1 MKIISKKELTHN
13 AYNGLLKRPGY
24 NGDDIE
30 SIVREICL
38 NVKKRGDEAV
48 REYGDLYEPTAV
60 DVFRVSDAEFDEAE
74 TAVPETLLRAI
85 GEARENIGT
94 FHEAQ
99 KRSPIDL
106 TIAEGVRCR
115 REVRPYDTVGLYIPA
130 GSAPLPSTVLMLGVP
145 ALIAGCGRIVLCSPP
160 NGAGKIDP
168 AVLVT
173 AAKLGIRE
181 VYKAGGAQAIAAMG
195 YGTKSIPKVE
205 KIFGPGSRYVARA
218 KQFVAADPDGC
229 AIDLEAGPSELLI
242 IADKTANPDFVAID
256 LLSQAEHD
264 PYSQVVLVTD
274 HPALA
279 EKVSAIVRD
288 RTHRLTRRKIV
299 EQSID
304 KSFILL
310 LDTID
315 DAIEFSNRYAP
326 EHLSILTDRPDDL
339 IPRIQHAGS
348 VFLGSYSPVTA
359 GDYASGTNHTLPTG
373 GAARWYGGLTLESFQ
388 KTITFQSL
396 TKEGLRNLSET
407 LVTLTDAEGLEAH
420 RLAVTERLQ

>member
-1 MKIISKKELTHN
+1 MNIVSKKELTKN
-13 AYNGLLKRPGY
+13 AYNGLMKRPGY
-24 NGDDIE
+24 GGDDIE
-30 SIVREICL
+30 SIIREICL

-60 DVFRVSDAEFDEAE
+60 DVFRVSEAEFAEAE
-74 TAVPETLLRAI
+74 TAVADTLRRAI
-85 GEARENIGT
+85 GEARENIRT

-99 KRSPIDL
+99 RRGAIDL

-115 REVRPYDTVGLYIPA
+115 REVRPYITVGLYIPA

-195 YGTKSIPKVE
+195 YGTESIPKVE

-218 KQFVAADPDGC
+218 KQFVATDPDGC

-242 IADKTANPDFVAID
+242 IADDTANPDFVAID

-274 HPALA
+274 DPVLA
-279 EKVSAIVRD
+279 EKVSAIVRERID
-288 RTHRLTRRKIV
+288 GLTRRKII
-299 EQSID
+299 EQSVD

-310 LDTID
+310 VDTID

-326 EHLSILTDRPDDL
+326 EHLSIVTNRPDDL

-407 LVTLTDAEGLEAH
+407 LVILTGAEGMEAH
-420 RLAVTERLQ
+420 KLAVTERLQ